1 MLMQKTEKNIISK
14 FVHLFTDE
22 YFWYEN
28 NKNEK
33 AEVFYTNN
41 VSEITGYTKE
51 ELNTMPGKGKDII
64 YSEDLQ
70 VLKKQVNEFKD
81 DPNNN
86 WLEIEFRI
94 MRKDKQIVWVN
105 EIIFV
110 NRNKEGKI
118 EESFGRVYNISA
130 YKEKENNLFKEVDEL
145 QKINVSKDNFIAMLS
160 HDLRAPFT
168 SILGFSE
175 ILLNETQLSD
185 KEKNEYLSYI
195 NDSSQNQLQ
204 LINDLLEW
212 SRLQTGKLKIE
223 PHRVQAQSMV
233 FNCVSSLTGN
243 AMRKNIN
250 IKVNVPGDLYISVDE
265 TLLLQVITNLLDNAI
280 KFSHEE
286 TSIEISANIYN
297 EKLSEFIVKDEG
309 IGISEEVKDKLFKVG
324 RIFSTEGT
332 KGERGTGL
340 GLALAKQIVE
350 QHGGDIWFYSNVGEG
365 SEFHVTL
372 PSSGNTILLVKND
385 KEKKESY
392 IKFLK
397 ERFPLY
403 QVISAENGYDALS
416 KIISH
421 MPSLIVTDHEIP
433 LMNGLQLIKSIR
445 LEDKSLSIPVIAI
458 LKTES
463 DEIKKSYE
471 KHGIKT
477 ILDESSDFN
486 NLDKQLRSILK

>member
-243 AMRKNIN
+243 AMRKNVN